1 MKKEIY
7 NKKIKTQILL
17 IPVVIDLDKSTL
29 NVFRDSLDR
38 VKDYGLVIEPFGA
51 DSIVVREIPGI
62 LSDGNVKSLAM
73 DIINEMIEH
82 NDSMSVEEKLIKY
95 AQKWLVM
102 VLLELEE
109 KCR

>member
-29 NVFRDSLDR
+29 NVADSLDR

-62 LSDGNVKSLAM
+62 LSDSNVK
-73 DIINEMIEH
+73 
-82 NDSMSVEEKLIKY
+82 
-95 AQKWLVM
+95 
-102 VLLELEE
+102 VLLWI
-109 KCR
+109 